1 MLTLLD
7 KMIIYENKN
16 ETKNEKL
23 NSYIGKW

>member
-16 ETKNEKL
+16 ETENQKL